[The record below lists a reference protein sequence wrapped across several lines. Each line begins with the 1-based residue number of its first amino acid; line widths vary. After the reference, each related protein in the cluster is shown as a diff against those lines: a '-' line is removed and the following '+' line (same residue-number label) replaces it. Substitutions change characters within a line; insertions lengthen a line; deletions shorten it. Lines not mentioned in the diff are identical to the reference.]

1 MVYPGG
7 SSIGSPVMAG
17 SGGGRD
23 RSGGAAFGFSRVAF
37 GGPWAWVYVF
47 KCFENGQRKGLTPR
61 NT

>member
-23 RSGGAAFGFSRVAF
+23 RSGGTAFGFSRVAL
-37 GGPWAWVYVF
+37 GGPWAWVYLFSVF
-47 KCFENGQRKGLTPR
+47 CNVGL
-61 NT
+61 

>member
-23 RSGGAAFGFSRVAF
+23 RSRGTAFGFSRVEF

-47 KCFENGQRKGLTPR
+47 SVFCNVGF
-61 NT
+61 